1 MTPTEQLQQLQNEEQ
16 FDQLSLLKQESE
28 QNAELKAIGLAV
40 PEQLQGDEKRLYRD
54 FTMTLYHGFNNG
66 VIDGEAI
73 PELLEAYM
81 SIEVG
86 ERSDFATR
94 MFNLIEKKIVEK
106 TYIQEAYEI
115 RELDKEVDE
124 TAAQLPEEM
133 RERFVH
139 YINTGEGLTD
149 KEWVQIKEQLSAEQE
164 VVVLN
169 RLERA
174 LNKDE
179 TLNIGAKP
187 KRGAGM
193 SPEQISAQFGLDDA
207 SKSSSPVGQAEI
219 PLQNSSQSL
228 YQAVQQKREEIQAKP
243 NASAKDVDVN
253 PIHTSTQPKKV
264 AGLDDLLGGK

>member
-1 MTPTEQLQQLQNEEQ
+1 MTPAEQLQQLQNEDQ
-16 FDQLSLLKQESE
+16 FDQLALLKQESE

-40 PEQLQGDEKRLYRD
+40 PETLQGDEKRLYRD
-54 FTMTLYHGFNNG
+54 FTMTLYHGLNND
-66 VIDGEAI
+66 VIDVDTI

-81 SIEVG
+81 SIDVEQ
-86 ERSDFATR
+86 RSDFGTR
-94 MFNLIEKKIVEK
+94 LFNMIEKKIVEK
-106 TYIQEAYEI
+106 TYIQEAFEI
-115 RELDKEVDE
+115 RELDKEIDE

-139 YINTGEGLTD
+139 FINTGDGLTD
-149 KEWVQIKEQLSAEQE
+149 EEWAQIKTQLNAEQE
-164 VVVLN
+164 VVVLG

-193 SPEQISAQFGLDDA
+193 SPEEISKQFGLDDNSQPVQA
-207 SKSSSPVGQAEI
+207 SAQAVTPV
-219 PLQNSSQSL
+219 QNSGQSL
-228 YQAVQQKREEIQAKP
+228 YQAVQQKRDEVQAKP
-243 NASAKDVDVN
+243 VTASIKAFDPLDT
-253 PIHTSTQPKKV
+253 PIQPKKV